1 MSVAIKSLQ
10 YWGLALLALGLTAC
24 ASNNAGQPMPNDP
37 FYAPVL
43 PEDRREPVVPTGSL
57 FQAQY
62 ADELYSDIKAR
73 RLGDI
78 ITVVLEEQTTASKSA
93 TTETAKESNAELAA
107 PEIFGRPITIGGN
120 PLSASLGGSR
130 DFSGEADSGQS
141 NSLNGQITVTVIKV
155 LPNGNLIVRGE
166 KWMKINTGDEYIR
179 LTGMLRPEDVSADN
193 TIPSMRVA
201 NARIEYSGTGSLA
214 QVQEPGWLTKFFNSS
229 WWPL

>member
-1 MSVAIKSLQ
+1 MMQKLTTFSLTAA
-10 YWGLALLALGLTAC
+10 LALLL
-24 ASNNAGQPMPNDP
+24 AGCNSTPHQPMPDDP

-43 PEDRREPVVPTGSL
+43 PEDRNEPVVPNGSL

-78 ITVVLEEQTTASKSA
+78 ITVMLQEQTTASKSA
-93 TTETAKESNAELAA
+93 ATDTNKSSNAELAT
-107 PEIFGRPITIGGN
+107 PQIFGRDISIQGN
-120 PLSASLGGSR
+120 PLSANFGGER
-130 DFSGEADSGQS
+130 DFNAEGGADQS
-141 NSLNGQITVTVIKV
+141 NSLSGQITVTVIKV

-179 LTGMLRPEDVSADN
+179 LTGMLRPEDISSDN
-193 TIPSMRVA
+193 MVPSTRVA

-214 QVQEPGWLTKFFNSS
+214 QVQEPGWLTRFFNSS
-229 WWPL
+229 YWPF

>member
-1 MSVAIKSLQ
+1 MFKFIPIAMVLVLV
-10 YWGLALLALGLTAC
+10 GC
-24 ASNNAGQPMPNDP
+24 ATPGHRPMPDDP

-43 PEDRREPVVPTGSL
+43 PEDRNEPIVPNGSL

-78 ITVVLEEQTTASKSA
+78 ITVMLQEQTTASKSA
-93 TTETAKESNAELAA
+93 AAETSKAANAELAT
-107 PEIFGRPITIGGN
+107 PQVFGRPITVGGN
-120 PLSASLGGSR
+120 PLSASFGGDR
-130 DFSGEADSGQS
+130 DFSGDGAADQS
-141 NSLNGQITVTVIKV
+141 NSLTGQITVTVIKV

-179 LTGMLRPEDVSADN
+179 LTGMLRPQDISSDN
-193 TIPSMRVA
+193 MVPSTRVA

-214 QVQEPGWLTKFFNSS
+214 QVQEPGWLTRFFNSS
-229 WWPL
+229 YWPL